1 MGRREMNGRLSAEYQ
16 GLEVK
21 VPNLFRCPISL
32 DVMRSPVSLCTGVT
46 YERASIQRWL
56 DSGNTT
62 CPATMLPLPSTD
74 LVPNLTLRRLIAL
87 WASTAAPSSP
97 SSSSSSSP
105 PAASAVG
112 PTPAA
117 AAAELLRR
125 VADPGADPCPP
136 LRKLAAFLSDDDVDE
151 FDKNALARASGAAET
166 VASVLL
172 RRSAD
177 REAAE
182 AAVRVLAAIAASDC
196 IEEESKR
203 RVAAALAADAASA
216 AAALARVLRSGTSL
230 EARVDA
236 ARLVESLLR
245 NAAASA
251 VPGARAAVAESDE
264 LVGELIRLVG
274 PADDDK
280 KKKSG
285 GGGLAL
291 DRQAVA
297 AGLSCLAAIA
307 ATRRGARAEMV
318 RLGAVPAAV
327 RVLEADD
334 AGSTSQALRVLEAA
348 VGCAEGRAAV
358 CESAG
363 TAVPAVVSKMMKGGM
378 GGAEAAVSVLWAVCH
393 RYRDRRAVEAA
404 AACEGGL
411 TKLLLLMQ
419 SGCSAARRQMAS
431 ELLKIFRVNGK
442 SCVAGYDSKTSHI
455 MPF

>member
-1 MGRREMNGRLSAEYQ
+1 MVRKEMGGGGGRLAAEYQ

-21 VPNLFRCPISL
+21 VPTFFRCPISL

-46 YERASIQRWL
+46 YDRASIQRWI

-97 SSSSSSSP
+97 
-105 PAASAVG
+105 AAPSAVG

-125 VADPGADPCPP
+125 VAAPGVDPCPA

-151 FDKNALARASGAAET
+151 FDKNALARAGGAAET
-166 VASVLL
+166 VASVL
-172 RRSAD
+172 RRRGKGD
-177 REAAE
+177 DDDGGVEAVE
-182 AAVRVLAAIAASDC
+182 AAVRVLAVLATSDC
-196 IEEESKR
+196 IEEENRR
-203 RVAAALAADAASA
+203 RVAAALAAGGAAPSVAAS
-216 AAALARVLRSGTSL
+216 LARVMRSGSGL

-245 NAAASA
+245 DGARGATA
-251 VPGARAAVAESDE
+251 PGVRAAVAESEE
-264 LVGELIRLVG
+264 LVAELIRLVG
-274 PADDDK
+274 PTDEK
-280 KKKSG
+280 GS
-285 GGGLAL
+285 L
-291 DRQAVA
+291 DAQAVD
-297 AGLSCLAAIA
+297 AGLSCLAAIVA
-307 ATRRGARAEMV
+307 ATRRARAEMV

-327 RVLEADD
+327 RVLATDHHG
-334 AGSTSQALRVLEAA
+334 GSHAQALRVLEAA

-358 CESAG
+358 CEVAE
-363 TAVPAVVSKMMKGGM
+363 AAIPAVVSRMMRCGGM

-404 AACEGGL
+404 AASEGGL

-419 SGCSAARRQMAS
+419 SGCSPAARQMAS
-431 ELLKIFRVNGK
+431 ELLKMFKVNAK
-442 SCVAGYDSKTSHI
+442 SCLAGYDSKTTHI

>member
-74 LVPNLTLRRLIAL
+74 MVPNLTLRRLIAL

-97 SSSSSSSP
+97 SSSSSSP

-125 VADPGADPCPP
+125 VADPGADPCPA

-166 VASVLL
+166 VASVL
-172 RRSAD
+172 RRSED

-182 AAVRVLAAIAASDC
+182 AAVRVLAVIAASDC

-203 RVAAALAADAASA
+203 RVAAALAADAPSA
-216 AAALARVLRSGTSL
+216 AAALARVLWSGSSL

-251 VPGARAAVAESDE
+251 AVAESEE
-264 LVGELIRLVG
+264 LIGELIRLVG
-274 PADDDK
+274 PADDEK
-280 KKKSG
+280 KTK

-327 RVLEADD
+327 RVLEAD
-334 AGSTSQALRVLEAA
+334 AGSPSQAFRVLEAA

-363 TAVPAVVSKMMKGGM
+363 TAVPAVVSKMMKGGI

-419 SGCSAARRQMAS
+419 SGCSAAARQMAS
-431 ELLKIFRVNGK
+431 ELLKIFRVNDK

>member
-1 MGRREMNGRLSAEYQ
+1 MGRREMSGRLSAEYQ

-87 WASTAAPSSP
+87 WASTAAPASP
-97 SSSSSSSP
+97 SSSSSP
-105 PAASAVG
+105 PAPSAVG

-125 VADPGADPCPP
+125 VAAPGADPCPP
-136 LRKLAAFLSDDDVDE
+136 LRKLAAFLNDDDVDE
-151 FDKNALARASGAAET
+151 FDKNAFARAAGAAET
-166 VASVLL
+166 VASVL
-172 RRSAD
+172 RRAEKEEGL
-177 REAAE
+177 EAAE

-196 IEEESKR
+196 IEEENKR
-203 RVAAALAADAASA
+203 RVAAALAADAASTA
-216 AAALARVLRSGTSL
+216 ASLARVLRCGSAL

-245 NAAASA
+245 NAAA
-251 VPGARAAVAESDE
+251 PGARAAVAESEPLVAE
-264 LVGELIRLVG
+264 LVRLIG
-274 PADDDK
+274 PADEK
-280 KKKSG
+280 
-285 GGGLAL
+285 GGL
-291 DRQAVA
+291 DRSAVA

-307 ATRRGARAEMV
+307 ATRRARAEMV

-327 RVLEADD
+327 RVLTAD
-334 AGSTSQALRVLEAA
+334 AGCPAQALRVLEAA
-348 VGCAEGRAAV
+348 VGCAEGRAAI
-358 CESAG
+358 CESAE
-363 TAVPAVVSKMMKGGM
+363 TAVPAVVSRMMKGGM

-393 RYRDRRAVEAA
+393 RYRDRRAVAAA

-411 TKLLLLMQ
+411 ARLLLLMQ
-419 SGCSAARRQMAS
+419 SGCSAAARQMAS
-431 ELLKIFRVNGK
+431 ELLKIFKVNGK
-442 SCVAGYDSKTSHI
+442 SCLGGYDSKTSHI

>member
-1 MGRREMNGRLSAEYQ
+1 MGRREMSGRLSAEYQ

-21 VPNLFRCPISL
+21 VPSLFRCPISL

-87 WASTAAPSSP
+87 WASTAAPPSP

-105 PAASAVG
+105 PAPSAVG

-125 VADPGADPCPP
+125 VAAPGADPCPP
-136 LRKLAAFLSDDDVDE
+136 LRKLAAFLNDDDVDE
-151 FDKNALARASGAAET
+151 FDKNAFARAAGAAET
-166 VASVLL
+166 VASVL
-172 RRSAD
+172 RRAEKEEGL
-177 REAAE
+177 EAAE

-196 IEEESKR
+196 IEEENKR
-203 RVAAALAADAASA
+203 RVAAALAADARSTAAS
-216 AAALARVLRSGTSL
+216 LARVLRGGSAL

-245 NAAASA
+245 NAAA
-251 VPGARAAVAESDE
+251 RAAVAESEPLVAE
-264 LVGELIRLVG
+264 LVRLIG
-274 PADDDK
+274 PADEK
-280 KKKSG
+280 
-285 GGGLAL
+285 GGL
-291 DRQAVA
+291 DRGAVA

-307 ATRRGARAEMV
+307 ATRRARAEMV

-327 RVLEADD
+327 RVLSAD
-334 AGSTSQALRVLEAA
+334 AGCPAQALRVLEAA
-348 VGCAEGRAAV
+348 VGCAEGRAAI
-358 CESAG
+358 CESAE
-363 TAVPAVVSKMMKGGM
+363 TAVPAVVSRMMKGGM

-393 RYRDRRAVEAA
+393 RYRDRRAVAA
-404 AACEGGL
+404 AAGCEGGL
-411 TKLLLLMQ
+411 ARLLLLMQ
-419 SGCSAARRQMAS
+419 SGCSAAARQMAS
-431 ELLKIFRVNGK
+431 ELLKIFKVNGK
-442 SCVAGYDSKTSHI
+442 SCLGGYDSKTSHI

>member
-1 MGRREMNGRLSAEYQ
+1 MGRREMSGRLSAEYQ

-21 VPNLFRCPISL
+21 VPSLFRCPISL

-87 WASTAAPSSP
+87 WASTAAPASP

-105 PAASAVG
+105 PAPSAVG

-125 VADPGADPCPP
+125 VAAPGADPCPP
-136 LRKLAAFLSDDDVDE
+136 LRKLAAFLNDDDVDE
-151 FDKNALARASGAAET
+151 FDKNAFARAAGAAET
-166 VASVLL
+166 VASVL
-172 RRSAD
+172 RRAEKED
-177 REAAE
+177 GLEAAE

-196 IEEESKR
+196 IEEENKR
-203 RVAAALAADAASA
+203 RVAAALAADAPSTAAS
-216 AAALARVLRSGTSL
+216 LARVLRCGSAL

-245 NAAASA
+245 NANAA
-251 VPGARAAVAESDE
+251 ARAAVAESEPLVAE
-264 LVGELIRLVG
+264 LVRLIG
-274 PADDDK
+274 PADEK
-280 KKKSG
+280 
-285 GGGLAL
+285 GGL
-291 DRQAVA
+291 DRGAVA

-307 ATRRGARAEMV
+307 ATRRARAEMV

-327 RVLEADD
+327 RVLAAD
-334 AGSTSQALRVLEAA
+334 AGCPAQALRVLEAA

-358 CESAG
+358 CESAE
-363 TAVPAVVSKMMKGGM
+363 TTVPAVVSRMMKGGM

-393 RYRDRRAVEAA
+393 RYRDRRAVAAA

-411 TKLLLLMQ
+411 ARLLLLMQ
-419 SGCSAARRQMAS
+419 SGCSAAVRQMAS
-431 ELLKIFRVNGK
+431 ELLKIFKVNGK
-442 SCVAGYDSKTSHI
+442 SCLGGYDSKTSHI

>member
-1 MGRREMNGRLSAEYQ
+1 MNTRLSAEYQ

-21 VPNLFRCPISL
+21 VPSLFRCPISL

-62 CPATMLPLPSTD
+62 CPATMLSLPSTD

-87 WASTAAPSSP
+87 WASTAAPSS
-97 SSSSSSSP
+97 SSSSSSP
-105 PAASAVG
+105 AAASAVG

-125 VADPGADPCPP
+125 VADPAADPCPP

-151 FDKNALARASGAAET
+151 FDKNALARAGGAAET
-166 VASVLL
+166 VASVL
-172 RRSAD
+172 RRAG

-203 RVAAALAADAASA
+203 RVAAALAADAPST
-216 AAALARVLRSGTSL
+216 AAALARVLRSATSL

-236 ARLVESLLR
+236 ARLAESLLR
-245 NAAASA
+245 NAAPA
-251 VPGARAAVAESDE
+251 ARATVADSEE
-264 LVGELIRLVG
+264 LLGELIRLVG
-274 PADDDK
+274 PADDK
-280 KKKSG
+280 G
-285 GGGLAL
+285 GL

-307 ATRRGARAEMV
+307 ATRRARAEMV

-327 RVLEADD
+327 RILEAD
-334 AGSTSQALRVLEAA
+334 AGSPSQALRVLEAA

-363 TAVPAVVSKMMKGGM
+363 SAVPAVVSKMMKGGM
-378 GGAEAAVSVLWAVCH
+378 AGAEAAVSVLWAVCH
-393 RYRDRRAVEAA
+393 RYRDRRAVAAA
-404 AACEGGL
+404 AACESGL

-419 SGCSAARRQMAS
+419 SGCSPAVRQMTS

>member
-1 MGRREMNGRLSAEYQ
+1 MNGRLSAEYR

-32 DVMRSPVSLCTGVT
+32 DVMHSPVSLCTGVT

-62 CPATMLPLPSTD
+62 CPATMLTLPSTD

-87 WASTAAPSSP
+87 WASTAAPSS
-97 SSSSSSSP
+97 SS

-125 VADPGADPCPP
+125 IADPGADPCPP

-151 FDKNALARASGAAET
+151 FDKNALARAGGAAET
-166 VASVLL
+166 VAFVL
-172 RRSAD
+172 RRAD

-203 RVAAALAADAASA
+203 RVAAALAADAPSA
-216 AAALARVLRSGTSL
+216 AASLARVLRSGTSL

-245 NAAASA
+245 NAA
-251 VPGARAAVAESDE
+251 PGARAAVAESEDLVRE
-264 LVGELIRLVG
+264 LVRLVG
-274 PADDDK
+274 PADEK
-280 KKKSG
+280 KGS
-285 GGGLAL
+285 L
-291 DRQAVA
+291 DGQAVA
-297 AGLSCLAAIA
+297 AGMSCLAAVA
-307 ATRRGARAEMV
+307 ATRRARAAMV
-318 RLGAVPAAV
+318 RLGAVAAAV
-327 RVLEADD
+327 RVLEAD
-334 AGSTSQALRVLEAA
+334 AGPPGQALRVLEAT

-358 CESAG
+358 CESALSV
-363 TAVPAVVSKMMKGGM
+363 VPAVVSKMMKAGV

-419 SGCSAARRQMAS
+419 SGCSAAARQMAS

>member
-1 MGRREMNGRLSAEYQ
+1 MRLPPQHQ

-21 VPNLFRCPISL
+21 IPSFFRCPISL

-46 YERASIQRWL
+46 YDRASIQQWL

-62 CPATMLPLPSTD
+62 CPATMLTLPSTD

-87 WASTAAPSSP
+87 WASTAAPSS
-97 SSSSSSSP
+97 SS

-125 VADPGADPCPP
+125 IADPGADPCPP

-151 FDKNALARASGAAET
+151 FDKNALARAGGAAET
-166 VASVLL
+166 VAFVL
-172 RRSAD
+172 RRAD

-203 RVAAALAADAASA
+203 RVAAALAADAPST
-216 AAALARVLRSGTSL
+216 AAALARVLRSATSL

-236 ARLVESLLR
+236 ARLAESLLR
-245 NAAASA
+245 NAAPA
-251 VPGARAAVAESDE
+251 ARATVADSEE
-264 LVGELIRLVG
+264 LLGELIRLVG
-274 PADDDK
+274 PADDK
-280 KKKSG
+280 G
-285 GGGLAL
+285 GL

-307 ATRRGARAEMV
+307 ATRRARAEMV

-327 RVLEADD
+327 RILEAD
-334 AGSTSQALRVLEAA
+334 AGSPSQALRVLEAA

-358 CESAG
+358 CESALSV
-363 TAVPAVVSKMMKGGM
+363 VPAVVSKMMKAGV

-419 SGCSAARRQMAS
+419 SGCSAAARQMAS

>member
-1 MGRREMNGRLSAEYQ
+1 MSVRLAPEYQ

-87 WASTAAPSSP
+87 WASTAAPATP
-97 SSSSSSSP
+97 SSSSSP
-105 PAASAVG
+105 PAPSAVG

-125 VADPGADPCPP
+125 IAAPGADPRPA
-136 LRKLAAFLSDDDVDE
+136 LWKLAAFLSDDDVDE
-151 FDKNALARASGAAET
+151 FDKNALARAGGAAET
-166 VASVLL
+166 VASVL
-172 RRSAD
+172 RRSAAGL
-177 REAAE
+177 EAAE

-196 IEEESKR
+196 IEEENKKR
-203 RVAAALAADAASA
+203 VEAALAADAASTA
-216 AAALARVLRSGTSL
+216 ASLARVLRDAAAL
-230 EARVDA
+230 ESRVDA
-236 ARLVESLLR
+236 ARLAESVLR
-245 NAAASA
+245 NAA
-251 VPGARAAVAESDE
+251 PGARAAVAESEPLVAE
-264 LVGELIRLVG
+264 LVRLIG
-274 PADDDK
+274 PVDGK
-280 KKKSG
+280 
-285 GGGLAL
+285 GGL
-291 DRQAVA
+291 DKQAVA
-297 AGLSCLAAIA
+297 AGLSCLAAVA
-307 ATRRGARAEMV
+307 ATRRSRAEMV
-318 RLGAVPAAV
+318 RLGAVPAVV
-327 RVLEADD
+327 RALRDD
-334 AGSTSQALRVLEAA
+334 AGAPSQALRVLEAA

-358 CESAG
+358 CESAA
-363 TAVPAVVSKMMKGGM
+363 TAVRAVVSKMMKGGM

-411 TKLLLLMQ
+411 TRLLLLMQ
-419 SGCSAARRQMAS
+419 SGCSAATRQMAS
-431 ELLKIFRVNGK
+431 ELLKIFKVNGK
-442 SCVAGYDSKTSHI
+442 SCLAGYDSKTGHI

>member
-32 DVMRSPVSLCTGVT
+32 DVMRSPVSLCTGIT

-97 SSSSSSSP
+97 

-125 VADPGADPCPP
+125 VADPGADPCPA

-166 VASVLL
+166 VASVL
-172 RRSAD
+172 RRSED

-203 RVAAALAADAASA
+203 RVAAALAADAPSS
-216 AAALARVLRSGTSL
+216 AAALARVLRSGSSL

-251 VPGARAAVAESDE
+251 APGARAAVAESEE
-264 LVGELIRLVG
+264 LIGELIRLVG
-274 PADDDK
+274 PADDEK
-280 KKKSG
+280 KTKGGG

-318 RLGAVPAAV
+318 RLGAVSAAV
-327 RVLEADD
+327 RVLEAD
-334 AGSTSQALRVLEAA
+334 AGSPIQALRVLEAA

-363 TAVPAVVSKMMKGGM
+363 TAVPAVVSKMMKGGI

-393 RYRDRRAVEAA
+393 RFRDRRAVEAA

-419 SGCSAARRQMAS
+419 SGCSAAARQMAS
-431 ELLKIFRVNGK
+431 ELLKIFRVNDK

>member
-97 SSSSSSSP
+97 

-125 VADPGADPCPP
+125 VADPGADPSPA

-166 VASVLL
+166 VASVL
-172 RRSAD
+172 RRSED

-182 AAVRVLAAIAASDC
+182 AAARVLAAIAASDC

-203 RVAAALAADAASA
+203 RVAAALAADAPSA
-216 AAALARVLRSGTSL
+216 AAALARVLRSGSSL

-251 VPGARAAVAESDE
+251 AVAESEE
-264 LVGELIRLVG
+264 LIGELIRLVG
-274 PADDDK
+274 PADDEK
-280 KKKSG
+280 KTK

-307 ATRRGARAEMV
+307 ATRRGARTEMV

-327 RVLEADD
+327 RVLEAD
-334 AGSTSQALRVLEAA
+334 AGSPSQALRVLEAA

-363 TAVPAVVSKMMKGGM
+363 TAVPAVVSKMMKGGI

-419 SGCSAARRQMAS
+419 SGCSAAARQMAS
-431 ELLKIFRVNGK
+431 ELLKIFRVNDK

>member
-1 MGRREMNGRLSAEYQ
+1 MNGRLSAEYQ

-21 VPNLFRCPISL
+21 VPSLFRCPISL

-97 SSSSSSSP
+97 SSSSSP
-105 PAASAVG
+105 PTASAVG

-172 RRSAD
+172 QRSAAD

-203 RVAAALAADAASA
+203 RVAAALAADAPSA
-216 AAALARVLRSGTSL
+216 AAALARVLRSGSSL

-236 ARLVESLLR
+236 ARLVESMLR
-245 NAAASA
+245 NA
-251 VPGARAAVAESDE
+251 GARAAVVESEE
-264 LVGELIRLVG
+264 LVGELIRLMG
-274 PADDDK
+274 PADDEKEK
-280 KKKSG
+280 KGG

-327 RVLEADD
+327 RVLEAD
-334 AGSTSQALRVLEAA
+334 AGSPSQALRVLETA

-419 SGCSAARRQMAS
+419 SGCSAAARQMAS

>member
-1 MGRREMNGRLSAEYQ
+1 MNGRLSAEYQ

-21 VPNLFRCPISL
+21 VPSLFRCPISL

-97 SSSSSSSP
+97 SSSSSSP
-105 PAASAVG
+105 PTASAVG

-172 RRSAD
+172 RRSAAD

-203 RVAAALAADAASA
+203 RVATALAADAPSA
-216 AAALARVLRSGTSL
+216 AAALARVLRSGSSL

-236 ARLVESLLR
+236 ARLVESMLR
-245 NAAASA
+245 NA
-251 VPGARAAVAESDE
+251 GARAAVVESEE
-264 LVGELIRLVG
+264 LVGELIRLMG
-274 PADDDK
+274 PADDEKEK
-280 KKKSG
+280 KGG

-327 RVLEADD
+327 RVLEAD
-334 AGSTSQALRVLEAA
+334 AGSPSQALRVLEAA

-419 SGCSAARRQMAS
+419 SGCSAAARQMAS